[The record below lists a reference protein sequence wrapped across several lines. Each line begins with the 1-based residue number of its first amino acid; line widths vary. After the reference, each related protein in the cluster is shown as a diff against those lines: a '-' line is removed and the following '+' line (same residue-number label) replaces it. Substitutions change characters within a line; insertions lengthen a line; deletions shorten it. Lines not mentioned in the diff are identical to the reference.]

1 MPNRGLALQHGKT
14 EEDTHSPLDDITQKL
29 DCRHPCFT
37 MAPTSSRALKKDGMQ
52 FGFSIV
58 GVVFLAML
66 FVPNIIW
73 GRNQPPGYAEISK
86 NENRILLALERIGE
100 VAATCTA
107 VIFVCPQ
114 GFSFPW
120 LLWLIAAFALMIL
133 YEIAWMRYF
142 NGGGELADMY
152 RPLGPIPIPLASL
165 PVAAIFLLGVWYQSP
180 LTLIAAIVLGIGHIG
195 IHLGHVRELSGR

>member
-1 MPNRGLALQHGKT
+1 
-14 EEDTHSPLDDITQKL
+14 
-29 DCRHPCFT
+29 
-37 MAPTSSRALKKDGMQ
+37 MQ

-66 FVPNIIW
+66 FIPNIKW
-73 GRNQPPGYAEISK
+73 AKNQPLGYEELSRR
-86 NENRILLALERIGE
+86 ENKTLLAFERVGQ
-100 VAATCTA
+100 VLATTSA
-107 VIFVCPQ
+107 VVFVCPQ

-120 LLWLIAAFALMIL
+120 LLWLIAAFALMVL

-142 NGGGELADMY
+142 KGGGELADMY

-165 PVAAIFLLGVWYQSP
+165 PVVAIFLLGVWYQSP